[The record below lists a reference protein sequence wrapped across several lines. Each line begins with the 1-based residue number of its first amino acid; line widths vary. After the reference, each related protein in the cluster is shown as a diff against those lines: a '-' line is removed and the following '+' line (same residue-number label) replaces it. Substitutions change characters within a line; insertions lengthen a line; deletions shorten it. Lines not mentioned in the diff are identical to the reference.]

1 MQVQQSSVILP
12 TATGPM
18 LCQLFS
24 PVFPQHVTSEENTPQ
39 PQTSQQVP
47 AILFYSEIF
56 QITAPI
62 CRAATMLAGLGFLVL
77 VPEVFHELNPE
88 GTVLAYDDAGKN
100 KGNQDKWQKPLPA
113 HDTDTVAMLDYLKT
127 LSTFN
132 GKTMSYGVCIGG
144 HLAFRAALNPAISAA
159 CCLYATDLHSD
170 TLPALVGDQTL
181 ERAGEING
189 ELMMIWGKQDPHIP
203 AEGRAKIY
211 QQLTAKQVNFSWFE
225 VNAQHAFM
233 RDEGERYDPAL
244 ALWVYQQAR
253 DLFLRS

>member
-24 PVFPQHVTSEENTPQ
+24 PVLAQHVASQNLSSEENTQQ
-39 PQTSQQVP
+39 PQMSQRVP

-62 CRAATMLAGLGFLVL
+62 VRAATMLAGLGFLVL
-77 VPEVFHELNPE
+77 VPEVFHELNPP
-88 GTVLAYDDAGKN
+88 GTVLAYDDDGKN

-113 HDTDTVAMLDYLKT
+113 HDTDVVAMLDYLKT
-127 LSTFN
+127 LSSFN
-132 GKTMSYGVCIGG
+132 GKVMSYGVCIGG

-159 CCLYATDLHSD
+159 CCLYATDLHSN

-181 ERAGEING
+181 ERAREIKG

-203 AEGRAKIY
+203 PEGRAKIY
-211 QQLTAKQVNFSWFE
+211 QQLSSKQVNFSWFE

-244 ALWVYQQAR
+244 ALWV
-253 DLFLRS
+253 